1 MTVKLATAAKTKA
14 APAQQAAAKEA
25 ATELAADLR
34 SLHLWYPPATPS
46 DVGDDGLPPPLLD
59 PGSDT
64 PRQPALK
71 RPATSS

>member
-1 MTVKLATAAKTKA
+1 MAVKTKA

-25 ATELAADLR
+25 ATELAADLPQPP
-34 SLHLWYPPATPS
+34 SVVGSGSPPPATPS
-46 DVGDDGLPPPLLD
+46 DIGDDGLPPPLLD